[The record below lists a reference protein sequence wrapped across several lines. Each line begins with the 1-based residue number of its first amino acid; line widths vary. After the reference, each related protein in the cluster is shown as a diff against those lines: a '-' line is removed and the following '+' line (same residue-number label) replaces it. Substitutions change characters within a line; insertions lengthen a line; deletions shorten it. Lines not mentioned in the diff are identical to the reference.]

1 VLVLNAIGALP
12 TKNFSSGRFDG
23 AEEISGEALV
33 ENVLARRVACSAC
46 PVACIHLAAI
56 REEYG
61 DERFMYK
68 TEFVSYDYEPI
79 YALGT
84 NLGVRDRFGLLKL
97 FKAVEDWGLDA
108 ISTGVVLAWATEA
121 LERGLI
127 TKSETLVDLRWDD
140 WRGYMAAIENIVRQP
155 NEFYKVLT
163 MGVEEAARRYGG
175 EDFAM
180 SFNRVEPAGYLTG
193 PLFFISLAIGF
204 RHSHLDS
211 GAYSLDQKIFSSA
224 EELPNPREAVQ
235 RIIEEEAW
243 RQILTSL
250 VLCLFARGVYDEN
263 LVSEALR
270 SLGYDYSPEDLKRLG
285 REIYFEKQRLKWEEG
300 FRASSLRI
308 PGRIIETPTPL
319 GRISREYLEEA
330 LKEFD
335 NLIGKSV
342 ST

>member
-1 VLVLNAIGALP
+1 MLVLNAIGALP

-121 LERGLI
+121 LE
-127 TKSETLVDLRWDD
+127 
-140 WRGYMAAIENIVRQP
+140 
-155 NEFYKVLT
+155 
-163 MGVEEAARRYGG
+163 
-175 EDFAM
+175 
-180 SFNRVEPAGYLTG
+180 PA
-193 PLFFISLAIGF
+193 
-204 RHSHLDS
+204 
-211 GAYSLDQKIFSSA
+211 
-224 EELPNPREAVQ
+224 
-235 RIIEEEAW
+235 
-243 RQILTSL
+243 
-250 VLCLFARGVYDEN
+250 
-263 LVSEALR
+263 
-270 SLGYDYSPEDLKRLG
+270 
-285 REIYFEKQRLKWEEG
+285 
-300 FRASSLRI
+300 
-308 PGRIIETPTPL
+308 
-319 GRISREYLEEA
+319 
-330 LKEFD
+330 
-335 NLIGKSV
+335 
-342 ST
+342 